1 MKIRIKS
8 LEEIEEILANASDE
22 EISDF
27 DFVRS
32 EMLNY
37 AGLIL
42 DASTDIFNENEVG
55 GVRAKGY
62 WWHEVFFT
70 EASNYASRSHVE
82 ADFAKGLLTGDEYFD
97 ELKKFK

>member
-27 DFVRS
+27 DFVQS

-37 AGLIL
+37 AGETLEIEGAY
-42 DASTDIFNENEVG
+42 DCGNY
-55 GVRAKGY
+55 AKGY

-70 EASNYASRSHVE
+70 EVSNYVSRSHVE
-82 ADFAKGLLTGDEYFD
+82 LDFAKGLLTGDEYFD